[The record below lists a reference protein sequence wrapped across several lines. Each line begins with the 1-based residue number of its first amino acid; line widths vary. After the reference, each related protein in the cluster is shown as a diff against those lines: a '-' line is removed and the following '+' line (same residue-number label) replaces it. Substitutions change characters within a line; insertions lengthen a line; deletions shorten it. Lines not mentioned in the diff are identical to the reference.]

1 MVRRRKRTRRR
12 PKVVNV
18 GLVELGTGLAL
29 ASAVNAPSIIKNV
42 QKANFAGAFDTLSNA
57 FTNKSNQ
64 QKMVGIGISAVLAKA
79 VSKSLR
85 VRRIGKI
92 GPLALNI

>member
-1 MVRRRKRTRRR
+1 MVARRRKRTRRR

-42 QKANFAGAFDTLSNA
+42 QKANFAGAFD
-57 FTNKSNQ
+57 NQ